1 MPRHNITK
9 YKDEVRGEMPHDE
22 SSTSRQT
29 SGWKEGKCLWIFD
42 VRCFS
47 DQNDLVNPLY
57 IFELILFN
65 FCAFSGASQAGMT
78 GFGAF
83 RNNTIFLLQ
92 SKLIFGSDF
101 RISVNIYRRIVSIFR
116 IVIKFYTKN

>member
-29 SGWKEGKCLWIFD
+29 SGWKEG
-42 VRCFS
+42 
-47 DQNDLVNPLY
+47 
-57 IFELILFN
+57 
-65 FCAFSGASQAGMT
+65 ASQAGMT

-92 SKLIFGSDF
+92 NQDQRSQGMIPYQMGK
-101 RISVNIYRRIVSIFR
+101 
-116 IVIKFYTKN
+116 